1 MSTSLIKYKDLAL
14 KVIYYTKTRQL
25 GSKIFFATSKFQDV
39 LQYFER
45 NLKDSQTYL
54 KSCYFLN
61 GKQIYPSDTLLYFC
75 TVDPSLRLV
84 EEDMFLEIEELEHLD
99 DASEPIY
106 ERLLKPLINPFRLII
121 LNIKEGILQMVDF
134 PKEKLAELGLDTLT
148 DNLACCNSTDSLYLS
163 CGKYLWIIS
172 HNNFQIEKKEMP
184 FSKEKHSM
192 AYIISNN
199 TVFFVGGTQDSF
211 YYDINSKEFISWG
224 KMNGISEKP
233 ALLQFGDFLY
243 SFNSF
248 SQQGIYFEKTKLT
261 NPAKKWEKL
270 VPQSGDQESG
280 FFYNQLFGV
289 SKCSGGNVLFAG
301 GINNQL
307 RTFVYN
313 LKANVLFIT
322 PSKDESILL
331 NERNFYK
338 IDHNFSIAIP
348 TNIEKDHI
356 VAIVNKNS
364 KTLNLIAFEQI
375 GVQTRNNLLQIDN
388 PRNRLPGNLVI
399 QCRYMALKDYENFLK
414 SKEEQEANKTKGGF
428 NIYNRKEQE
437 KKLGDKMGGNNPYKY
452 QYRGK
457 TPLALERISEG
468 RIEEEDE
475 DDMKKE
481 PKSSSAKKEKRS
493 FDLGM
498 KLENIGKFNFAT
510 QTREDKKVD
519 SKNNSK
525 NNKNNANNNKANQL
539 QKENKENIN
548 LNNNNSENT
557 KNNEE
562 GELNK
567 KEKNDLN
574 LNSQEMVNKRNT
586 YTEVKPSS
594 IENIE
599 KNKENKENKENNVLK
614 ESKNK
619 EDKKEEIQNKI
630 YSSETEVKRGNKKKV
645 RQSREVRHKKINLN
659 LDKKEEGKNNE
670 LNSSNLSST
679 PPSTLTDNIPI
690 SRNTNIQSNNQT
702 DINKIKRDLNN
713 TEASKVIDKA
723 NNINININLN
733 NNNSK
738 KIDKEENEENRK
750 SNSNTPNS
758 TKNKE
763 KSIKKNNNNQNRIVS
778 SSVNNNNM
786 NINKN
791 MNNNTDNNNIS
802 YNMANNEQKK
812 AGNIPKNNNNIQ
824 NLKNIHQNINLK
836 DNNNN
841 TNIILKSNT
850 TFSQKNQNMNNSLTS
865 NPFIDNSKYQN
876 IVEKETYQYREERE
890 PNANKILTNKNTKSI
905 KGIKKVQAQKKGYH
919 TNTVT
924 SMPLVD
930 NQQILSESHNNND
943 TSQDNNFKM
952 ISYKTSTHKQIKG
965 KRVVPLGH
973 NSNNILMNINDD
985 GNIKFSEIPK
995 NLKNQ
1000 HKKDLT
1006 PVQKNRNISGNKIS
1020 AFYTEGN
1027 VKNINYSEQFIKFSN
1042 HKIQQDYSGQRQNTL
1057 NNISVSNSIYSNA
1070 NNNNN
1075 NSLRI
1080 LSNQRNISNEKL
1092 FKGNNT
1098 MRNNEIPHSKDG
1110 KKYVMAKNVQRT
1122 KKDEEN
1128 GQGKVDERKK
1138 IYYSIND

>member
-148 DNLACCNSTDSLYLS
+148 DNFACCNSTDSLYLS

-224 KMNGISEKP
+224 KMNGVSEKP
-233 ALLQFGDFLY
+233 ALLQFGEFLY
-243 SFNSF
+243 CFNSF
-248 SQQGIYFEKTKLT
+248 NQQGIFFEKTKLT

-301 GINNQL
+301 GLNNQL

-348 TNIEKDHI
+348 INIEKDHI

-437 KKLGDKMGGNNPYKY
+437 KKLGDKLGGNNPYKY

-468 RIEEEDE
+468 RIEEEEE

-498 KLENIGKFNFAT
+498 KLENIGKFSFAT
-510 QTREDKKVD
+510 QKREDKKVD
-519 SKNNSK
+519 SKNNAK
-525 NNKNNANNNKANQL
+525 NNKNNANNNKANL
-539 QKENKENIN
+539 MQKENKENIN
-548 LNNNNSENT
+548 LNNNNNNNNNNNIENA
-557 KNNEE
+557 KNNED

-567 KEKNDLN
+567 KEKIDLN
-574 LNSQEMVNKRNT
+574 LNSEEMLNKRNT

-594 IENIE
+594 LENIE
-599 KNKENKENKENNVLK
+599 KNKENKENNVVK

-645 RQSREVRHKKINLN
+645 KQSREVRHKKINLN
-659 LDKKEEGKNNE
+659 LDKKEEGKTNE

-679 PPSTLTDNIPI
+679 PPSTLTDNTPM

-713 TEASKVIDKA
+713 IEPSKA
-723 NNINININLN
+723 NNININPNSN
-733 NNNSK
+733 NYK

-750 SNSNTPNS
+750 SNSNNPNS
-758 TKNKE
+758 IKSKE
-763 KSIKKNNNNQNRIVS
+763 KSIKKSNTNQNRIAS
-778 SSVNNNNM
+778 SSVNNNNL

-791 MNNNTDNNNIS
+791 INNNTDNNNNNTS

-824 NLKNIHQNINLK
+824 NLKNYHQNVNIK
-836 DNNNN
+836 DNNN
-841 TNIILKSNT
+841 TNAILKSNT
-850 TFSQKNQNMNNSLTS
+850 TFSQKNQNMNNSLSS
-865 NPFIDNSKYQN
+865 NPFIDNSKFQN
-876 IVEKETYQYREERE
+876 IVEKETYQYREEKE
-890 PNANKILTNKNTKSI
+890 PNANKILTNKNAKSI
-905 KGIKKVQAQKKGYH
+905 KGIKKVPAQKKVYH

-930 NQQILSESHNNND
+930 SQQILSESNNND
-943 TSQDNNFKM
+943 TSQGNNFKM

-965 KRVVPLGH
+965 KRIVPLGQ

-985 GNIKFSEIPK
+985 ENTKFSEIPK

-1006 PVQKNRNISGNKIS
+1006 PVQKNRNISGNKIN

-1042 HKIQQDYSGQRQNTL
+1042 HKIQQDFSGQRQITS
-1057 NNISVSNSIYSNA
+1057 NNISVSNSIYSNT
-1070 NNNNN
+1070 NTNN
-1075 NSLRI
+1075 NSVRM

-1098 MRNNEIPHSKDG
+1098 MRNNEVAHSKDG

-1122 KKDEEN
+1122 KKEDEE
-1128 GQGKVDERKK
+1128 GQGKADEKKK

>member
-148 DNLACCNSTDSLYLS
+148 DNFACCNSTDSLYLS

-224 KMNGISEKP
+224 KMNGVSEKP

-243 SFNSF
+243 CFNSF
-248 SQQGIYFEKTKLT
+248 NQQGIFFEKTKLT

-301 GINNQL
+301 GLNNQL

-364 KTLNLIAFEQI
+364 KTLNLLAFEQI

-437 KKLGDKMGGNNPYKY
+437 KKLGDKLGGNNPYKY

-510 QTREDKKVD
+510 QKREDKKVD
-519 SKNNSK
+519 SKNNAK
-525 NNKNNANNNKANQL
+525 NNKNNANNNKANLL

-548 LNNNNSENT
+548 LNNNNNNNNNIENA
-557 KNNEE
+557 KNNED

-567 KEKNDLN
+567 KEKIDLN
-574 LNSQEMVNKRNT
+574 LNSEEMLNKRNT

-594 IENIE
+594 LENIE
-599 KNKENKENKENNVLK
+599 KNKENKENKENNEVK

-645 RQSREVRHKKINLN
+645 KQSREVRHKKINLN
-659 LDKKEEGKNNE
+659 LDKKEEGKTNE

-679 PPSTLTDNIPI
+679 PPSTLTDNTPM

-713 TEASKVIDKA
+713 IEPSKA
-723 NNINININLN
+723 NNININLN
-733 NNNSK
+733 TNNSK
-738 KIDKEENEENRK
+738 KEENEENIK

-758 TKNKE
+758 IKSKE
-763 KSIKKNNNNQNRIVS
+763 KSIKKSNTNQNRIVS
-778 SSVNNNNM
+778 SSVNNNLNI

-791 MNNNTDNNNIS
+791 INNNTDNNNNTS

-824 NLKNIHQNINLK
+824 NLKNYHQNVNIK
-836 DNNNN
+836 DNNS
-841 TNIILKSNT
+841 TNAILKSNT
-850 TFSQKNQNMNNSLTS
+850 TFSQKNQNMNNSLSS

-876 IVEKETYQYREERE
+876 IVEKETFQYREEKE
-890 PNANKILTNKNTKSI
+890 PNANKILTNKNAKSI
-905 KGIKKVQAQKKGYH
+905 KGIKKVPAQKKGYH

-930 NQQILSESHNNND
+930 SQQILSESNNND
-943 TSQDNNFKM
+943 TNQGNNFKM

-965 KRVVPLGH
+965 KRIVPLGQ

-985 GNIKFSEIPK
+985 ENIKFSEIPK

-1042 HKIQQDYSGQRQNTL
+1042 HKIQQDFSGQRQITS
-1057 NNISVSNSIYSNA
+1057 NNISVSNSIYSNT
-1070 NNNNN
+1070 NTNN
-1075 NSLRI
+1075 NSVRM

-1098 MRNNEIPHSKDG
+1098 MRNNEVAHSKDG

-1122 KKDEEN
+1122 KKEDEE

>member
-45 NLKDSQTYL
+45 NLKDSQTFL

-99 DASEPIY
+99 DASEPIF

-148 DNLACCNSTDSLYLS
+148 DNFACCNSTDSLYLS

-211 YYDINSKEFISWG
+211 YYDINTKEFISWG

-243 SFNSF
+243 CFNSF
-248 SQQGIYFEKTKLT
+248 SQQGIFFEKTKLT

-301 GINNQL
+301 GVNNQL

-356 VAIVNKNS
+356 VAIINKNS

-437 KKLGDKMGGNNPYKY
+437 KKLGDKLGGNNPYKY

-498 KLENIGKFNFAT
+498 KMENIGKFNFAT
-510 QTREDKKVD
+510 QKREEKKVD
-519 SKNNSK
+519 NKNNTKNSK
-525 NNKNNANNNKANQL
+525 NNASNNKVNQL

-548 LNNNNSENT
+548 LSNNNNINENA

-562 GELNK
+562 GEMNK

-574 LNSQEMVNKRNT
+574 LNSEEMLNKRNT
-586 YTEVKPSS
+586 YTEVKPPSL
-594 IENIE
+594 ENIE
-599 KNKENKENKENNVLK
+599 KNKENKENKENNIIK

-659 LDKKEEGKNNE
+659 LDKKEEGKVNE

-679 PPSTLTDNIPI
+679 PPSTLTDNTPI
-690 SRNTNIQSNNQT
+690 SRNTNIQPENQNLKINNQT

-713 TEASKVIDKA
+713 IEANKIIDKG
-723 NNINININLN
+723 NNININVN
-733 NNNSK
+733 NNNYK
-738 KIDKEENEENRK
+738 KVDKEENEENRK

-778 SSVNNNNM
+778 SSVNNN
-786 NINKN
+786 K
-791 MNNNTDNNNIS
+791 
-802 YNMANNEQKK
+802 
-812 AGNIPKNNNNIQ
+812 
-824 NLKNIHQNINLK
+824 
-836 DNNNN
+836 
-841 TNIILKSNT
+841 
-850 TFSQKNQNMNNSLTS
+850 
-865 NPFIDNSKYQN
+865 
-876 IVEKETYQYREERE
+876 
-890 PNANKILTNKNTKSI
+890 
-905 KGIKKVQAQKKGYH
+905 
-919 TNTVT
+919 
-924 SMPLVD
+924 
-930 NQQILSESHNNND
+930 
-943 TSQDNNFKM
+943 
-952 ISYKTSTHKQIKG
+952 
-965 KRVVPLGH
+965 
-973 NSNNILMNINDD
+973 
-985 GNIKFSEIPK
+985 
-995 NLKNQ
+995 
-1000 HKKDLT
+1000 
-1006 PVQKNRNISGNKIS
+1006 
-1020 AFYTEGN
+1020 
-1027 VKNINYSEQFIKFSN
+1027 
-1042 HKIQQDYSGQRQNTL
+1042 
-1057 NNISVSNSIYSNA
+1057 
-1070 NNNNN
+1070 
-1075 NSLRI
+1075 
-1080 LSNQRNISNEKL
+1080 
-1092 FKGNNT
+1092 
-1098 MRNNEIPHSKDG
+1098 
-1110 KKYVMAKNVQRT
+1110 
-1122 KKDEEN
+1122 
-1128 GQGKVDERKK
+1128 
-1138 IYYSIND
+1138 

>member
-148 DNLACCNSTDSLYLS
+148 DNFACCNSTDSLYLS

-224 KMNGISEKP
+224 KMNGVSEKP

-243 SFNSF
+243 CFNSF
-248 SQQGIYFEKTKLT
+248 NQQGIFFEKTKLT

-301 GINNQL
+301 GLNNQL

-364 KTLNLIAFEQI
+364 KTLNLLAFEQI

-437 KKLGDKMGGNNPYKY
+437 KKLGDKLGGNNPYKY

-510 QTREDKKVD
+510 QKREDKKVD
-519 SKNNSK
+519 SKNNAK
-525 NNKNNANNNKANQL
+525 NNKNNANNNKANLL

-548 LNNNNSENT
+548 LNNNNNNNNNIENA
-557 KNNEE
+557 KNNED

-567 KEKNDLN
+567 KEKIDLN
-574 LNSQEMVNKRNT
+574 LNSEEMLNKRNT

-594 IENIE
+594 LENIE
-599 KNKENKENKENNVLK
+599 KNKENKENKENNEVK

-645 RQSREVRHKKINLN
+645 KQSREVRHKKINLN
-659 LDKKEEGKNNE
+659 LDKKEEGKTNE

-679 PPSTLTDNIPI
+679 PPSTLTDNTPM

-713 TEASKVIDKA
+713 IEPSKA
-723 NNINININLN
+723 NNININLN
-733 NNNSK
+733 TNNSK
-738 KIDKEENEENRK
+738 KEENEENRK

-758 TKNKE
+758 IKSKE
-763 KSIKKNNNNQNRIVS
+763 KSIKKSNTNQNRIVS
-778 SSVNNNNM
+778 SSVNNNLNI

-791 MNNNTDNNNIS
+791 INNNTDNNNNTS

-824 NLKNIHQNINLK
+824 NLKNYHQNVNIK
-836 DNNNN
+836 DNNS
-841 TNIILKSNT
+841 TNAILKSNT
-850 TFSQKNQNMNNSLTS
+850 TFSQKNQNMNNSLSS

-876 IVEKETYQYREERE
+876 IVEKETYQYREEKE
-890 PNANKILTNKNTKSI
+890 PNANKILTNKNAKSI
-905 KGIKKVQAQKKGYH
+905 KGIKKVPAQKKGYH

-930 NQQILSESHNNND
+930 SQQILSESNNND
-943 TSQDNNFKM
+943 TSQGNNFKM

-965 KRVVPLGH
+965 KRIVPLGQ

-985 GNIKFSEIPK
+985 ENIKFSEIPK

-1042 HKIQQDYSGQRQNTL
+1042 HKIQQDFSGQRQITS
-1057 NNISVSNSIYSNA
+1057 NNISVSNSIYSNT
-1070 NNNNN
+1070 NTNN
-1075 NSLRI
+1075 NSVRM

-1098 MRNNEIPHSKDG
+1098 MRNNEVAHSKDG

-1122 KKDEEN
+1122 KKEDEE

>member
-148 DNLACCNSTDSLYLS
+148 DNFACCNSTDSLYLS

-224 KMNGISEKP
+224 KMNGVSEKP

-243 SFNSF
+243 CFNSF
-248 SQQGIYFEKTKLT
+248 NQQGIFFEKTKLT

-301 GINNQL
+301 GLNNQL

-364 KTLNLIAFEQI
+364 KTLNLLAFEQI

-437 KKLGDKMGGNNPYKY
+437 KKLGDKLGGNNPYKY

-510 QTREDKKVD
+510 QKREDKKVD
-519 SKNNSK
+519 SKNNAK
-525 NNKNNANNNKANQL
+525 NNKNKANNNKANLL

-548 LNNNNSENT
+548 LNNNNNNNNNIENA
-557 KNNEE
+557 KNNED

-567 KEKNDLN
+567 KEKIDLN
-574 LNSQEMVNKRNT
+574 LNSEEMLNKRNT

-594 IENIE
+594 LENIE
-599 KNKENKENKENNVLK
+599 KNKENKENKENNEVK

-645 RQSREVRHKKINLN
+645 KQSREVRHKKINLN
-659 LDKKEEGKNNE
+659 LDKKEEGKTNE

-679 PPSTLTDNIPI
+679 PPSTLTDNTPM

-713 TEASKVIDKA
+713 IEPSKA
-723 NNINININLN
+723 NNININLN
-733 NNNSK
+733 TNNSK
-738 KIDKEENEENRK
+738 KEENEENRK

-758 TKNKE
+758 IKSKE
-763 KSIKKNNNNQNRIVS
+763 KSIKKSNTNQNRIVS
-778 SSVNNNNM
+778 SSVNNNLNI

-791 MNNNTDNNNIS
+791 INNNTDNNNNTS

-824 NLKNIHQNINLK
+824 NLKNYHQNVNIK
-836 DNNNN
+836 DNNS
-841 TNIILKSNT
+841 TNAILKSNT
-850 TFSQKNQNMNNSLTS
+850 TFSQKNQNMNNSLSS

-876 IVEKETYQYREERE
+876 IVEKETYQYREEKE
-890 PNANKILTNKNTKSI
+890 PNANKILTNKNAKSI
-905 KGIKKVQAQKKGYH
+905 KGIKKVPAQKKGYH

-930 NQQILSESHNNND
+930 SQQILSESNNND
-943 TSQDNNFKM
+943 TNQGNNFKM

-965 KRVVPLGH
+965 KRIVPLGQ

-985 GNIKFSEIPK
+985 ENIKFSEIPK

-1027 VKNINYSEQFIKFSN
+1027 AKNINYSEQFIKFSN
-1042 HKIQQDYSGQRQNTL
+1042 HKIQQDFSGQRQITS
-1057 NNISVSNSIYSNA
+1057 NNISVSNSIYSNT
-1070 NNNNN
+1070 NTNN
-1075 NSLRI
+1075 NSVRM

-1098 MRNNEIPHSKDG
+1098 MRNNEVAHSKDG

-1122 KKDEEN
+1122 KKEDEE

>member
-148 DNLACCNSTDSLYLS
+148 DNFACCNSTDSLYLS

-224 KMNGISEKP
+224 KMNGVSEKP

-243 SFNSF
+243 CFNSF
-248 SQQGIYFEKTKLT
+248 NQQGIFFEKTKLT

-301 GINNQL
+301 GLNNQL

-364 KTLNLIAFEQI
+364 KTLNLLAFEQI

-437 KKLGDKMGGNNPYKY
+437 KKLGDKLGGNNPYKY

-510 QTREDKKVD
+510 QKREDKKVD
-519 SKNNSK
+519 SKNNAK
-525 NNKNNANNNKANQL
+525 NNKNKANNNKANLL

-548 LNNNNSENT
+548 LNNNNNNNNNIENA
-557 KNNEE
+557 KNNED

-567 KEKNDLN
+567 KEKIDLN
-574 LNSQEMVNKRNT
+574 LNSEEMLNKRNT

-594 IENIE
+594 LENIE
-599 KNKENKENKENNVLK
+599 KNKENKENKENNEVK

-645 RQSREVRHKKINLN
+645 KQSREVRHKKINLN
-659 LDKKEEGKNNE
+659 LDKKEEGKTNE

-679 PPSTLTDNIPI
+679 PPSTLTDNTPM

-713 TEASKVIDKA
+713 IEPSKA
-723 NNINININLN
+723 NNININLN
-733 NNNSK
+733 TNNSK
-738 KIDKEENEENRK
+738 KEENEENRK

-758 TKNKE
+758 IKSKE
-763 KSIKKNNNNQNRIVS
+763 KSIKKSNTNQNRIVS
-778 SSVNNNNM
+778 SSVNNNLNI

-791 MNNNTDNNNIS
+791 INNNTDNNNNTS

-824 NLKNIHQNINLK
+824 NLKNYHQNVNIK
-836 DNNNN
+836 DNNS
-841 TNIILKSNT
+841 TNAILKSNT
-850 TFSQKNQNMNNSLTS
+850 TFSQKNQNMNNSLSS

-876 IVEKETYQYREERE
+876 IVEKETFQYREEKE
-890 PNANKILTNKNTKSI
+890 PNANKILTNKNAKSI
-905 KGIKKVQAQKKGYH
+905 KGIKKVPAQKKGYH

-930 NQQILSESHNNND
+930 SQQILSESNNND
-943 TSQDNNFKM
+943 TNQGNNFKM

-965 KRVVPLGH
+965 KRIVPLGQ

-985 GNIKFSEIPK
+985 ENIKFSEIPK

-1042 HKIQQDYSGQRQNTL
+1042 HKIQQDFSGQRQITS
-1057 NNISVSNSIYSNA
+1057 NNISVSNSIYSNT
-1070 NNNNN
+1070 NTNN
-1075 NSLRI
+1075 NSVRM

-1098 MRNNEIPHSKDG
+1098 MRNNEVAHSKDG

-1122 KKDEEN
+1122 KKEDEE

>member
-148 DNLACCNSTDSLYLS
+148 DNFACCNSTDSLYLS

-224 KMNGISEKP
+224 KMNGVSEKP

-243 SFNSF
+243 CFNSF
-248 SQQGIYFEKTKLT
+248 NQQGIFFEKTKLT

-301 GINNQL
+301 GLNNQL

-364 KTLNLIAFEQI
+364 KTLNLLAFEQI

-437 KKLGDKMGGNNPYKY
+437 KKLGDKLGGNNPYKY

-510 QTREDKKVD
+510 QKREDKKVD
-519 SKNNSK
+519 SKNNAK
-525 NNKNNANNNKANQL
+525 NNKNNANNNKANLL

-548 LNNNNSENT
+548 LNNNNNNNNNIENA
-557 KNNEE
+557 KNNED

-567 KEKNDLN
+567 KEKIDLN
-574 LNSQEMVNKRNT
+574 LNSEEMLNKRNT

-594 IENIE
+594 LENIE
-599 KNKENKENKENNVLK
+599 KNKENKENKENNEVK

-645 RQSREVRHKKINLN
+645 KQSREVRHKKINLN
-659 LDKKEEGKNNE
+659 LDKKEEGKTNE

-679 PPSTLTDNIPI
+679 PPSTLTDNTPM

-713 TEASKVIDKA
+713 IEPSKA
-723 NNINININLN
+723 NNININLN
-733 NNNSK
+733 TNNSK
-738 KIDKEENEENRK
+738 KEENEENRK

-758 TKNKE
+758 IKSKE
-763 KSIKKNNNNQNRIVS
+763 KSIKKSNTNQNRIVS
-778 SSVNNNNM
+778 SSVNNNLNI

-791 MNNNTDNNNIS
+791 INNNTDNNNNTS

-824 NLKNIHQNINLK
+824 NLKNYHQNVNIK
-836 DNNNN
+836 DNNS
-841 TNIILKSNT
+841 TNAILKSNT
-850 TFSQKNQNMNNSLTS
+850 TFSQKNQNMNNSLSS

-876 IVEKETYQYREERE
+876 IVEKETFQYREEKE
-890 PNANKILTNKNTKSI
+890 PNANKILTNKNAKSI
-905 KGIKKVQAQKKGYH
+905 KGIKKVPAQKKGYH

-930 NQQILSESHNNND
+930 SQQILSESNNND
-943 TSQDNNFKM
+943 TNQGNNFKM

-965 KRVVPLGH
+965 KRIVPLGQ

-985 GNIKFSEIPK
+985 ENIKFSEIPK

-1042 HKIQQDYSGQRQNTL
+1042 HKIQQDFSGQRQITS
-1057 NNISVSNSIYSNA
+1057 NNISVSNSIYSNT
-1070 NNNNN
+1070 NTNN
-1075 NSLRI
+1075 NSVRM

-1098 MRNNEIPHSKDG
+1098 MRNNEVAHSKDG

-1122 KKDEEN
+1122 KKEDEE

>member
-148 DNLACCNSTDSLYLS
+148 DNFACCNSTDSLYLS

-224 KMNGISEKP
+224 KMNGVSEKP

-243 SFNSF
+243 CFNSF
-248 SQQGIYFEKTKLT
+248 NQQGIFFEKTKLT

-301 GINNQL
+301 GLNNQL

-364 KTLNLIAFEQI
+364 KTLNLLAFEQI

-437 KKLGDKMGGNNPYKY
+437 KKLGDKLGGNNPYKY

-510 QTREDKKVD
+510 QKREDKKVD
-519 SKNNSK
+519 SKNNAK
-525 NNKNNANNNKANQL
+525 NNKNNANNNKANLL

-548 LNNNNSENT
+548 LNNNNNNNNNIENA
-557 KNNEE
+557 KNNED

-567 KEKNDLN
+567 KEKIDLN
-574 LNSQEMVNKRNT
+574 LNSEEMLNKRNT

-594 IENIE
+594 LENIE
-599 KNKENKENKENNVLK
+599 KNKENKENKENNEVK

-645 RQSREVRHKKINLN
+645 KQSREVRHKKINLN
-659 LDKKEEGKNNE
+659 LDKKEEGKTNE

-679 PPSTLTDNIPI
+679 PPSTLTDNTPM

-713 TEASKVIDKA
+713 IEPSKA
-723 NNINININLN
+723 NNININLN
-733 NNNSK
+733 TNNSK
-738 KIDKEENEENRK
+738 KEENEENRK

-758 TKNKE
+758 IKSKE
-763 KSIKKNNNNQNRIVS
+763 KSIKKSNTNQNRIVS
-778 SSVNNNNM
+778 SSVNNNLNI

-791 MNNNTDNNNIS
+791 INNNTDNNNNTS

-824 NLKNIHQNINLK
+824 NLKNYHQNVNIK
-836 DNNNN
+836 DNNS
-841 TNIILKSNT
+841 TNAILKSNT
-850 TFSQKNQNMNNSLTS
+850 TFSQKNQNMNNSLSS

-876 IVEKETYQYREERE
+876 IVEKETFQYREEKE
-890 PNANKILTNKNTKSI
+890 PNANKILTNKNAKSI
-905 KGIKKVQAQKKGYH
+905 KGIKKVPAQKKGYH

-930 NQQILSESHNNND
+930 SQQILSESNNND
-943 TSQDNNFKM
+943 TNQGNNFKM

-965 KRVVPLGH
+965 KRIVPLGQ

-985 GNIKFSEIPK
+985 ENIKFSEIPK

-1042 HKIQQDYSGQRQNTL
+1042 HKIQQDFSGQRQITS
-1057 NNISVSNSIYSNA
+1057 NNISVSNSIYSNT
-1070 NNNNN
+1070 NTNN
-1075 NSLRI
+1075 NSVRM

-1098 MRNNEIPHSKDG
+1098 MRNNEVAHSKDG
-1110 KKYVMAKNVQRT
+1110 KKYVMAKNIQRT
-1122 KKDEEN
+1122 KKEDEE

>member
-148 DNLACCNSTDSLYLS
+148 DNFACCNSTDSLYLS

-224 KMNGISEKP
+224 KMNGVSEKP

-243 SFNSF
+243 CFNSF
-248 SQQGIYFEKTKLT
+248 NQQGIFFEKTKLT

-301 GINNQL
+301 GLNNQL

-364 KTLNLIAFEQI
+364 KTLNLLAFEQI

-437 KKLGDKMGGNNPYKY
+437 KKLGDKLGGNNPYKY

-510 QTREDKKVD
+510 QKREDKKVD
-519 SKNNSK
+519 SKNNAK
-525 NNKNNANNNKANQL
+525 NNKNNANNNKANLL

-548 LNNNNSENT
+548 LNNNNNNNNNIENA
-557 KNNEE
+557 KNDED

-567 KEKNDLN
+567 KEKIDLN
-574 LNSQEMVNKRNT
+574 LNSEEMLNKRNT

-594 IENIE
+594 LENIE
-599 KNKENKENKENNVLK
+599 KNKENKENKENNEVK

-645 RQSREVRHKKINLN
+645 KQSREVRHKKINLN
-659 LDKKEEGKNNE
+659 LDKKEEGKTNE

-679 PPSTLTDNIPI
+679 PPSTLTDNTPM

-713 TEASKVIDKA
+713 IEPSKA
-723 NNINININLN
+723 NNININLN
-733 NNNSK
+733 TNNSK
-738 KIDKEENEENRK
+738 KEENEENRK

-758 TKNKE
+758 IKSKE
-763 KSIKKNNNNQNRIVS
+763 KSIKKSNTNQNRIVS
-778 SSVNNNNM
+778 SSVNNNLNI

-791 MNNNTDNNNIS
+791 INNNTDNNNNTS

-824 NLKNIHQNINLK
+824 NLKNYHQNVNIK
-836 DNNNN
+836 DNNS
-841 TNIILKSNT
+841 TNAILKSNT
-850 TFSQKNQNMNNSLTS
+850 TFSQKNQNMNNSLSS

-876 IVEKETYQYREERE
+876 IVEKETFQYREEKE
-890 PNANKILTNKNTKSI
+890 PNANKILTNKNAKSI
-905 KGIKKVQAQKKGYH
+905 KGIKKVPAQKKGYH

-930 NQQILSESHNNND
+930 SQQILSESNNND
-943 TSQDNNFKM
+943 TNQGNNFKM

-965 KRVVPLGH
+965 KRIVPLGQ

-985 GNIKFSEIPK
+985 ENIKFSEIPK

-1042 HKIQQDYSGQRQNTL
+1042 HKIQQDFSGQRQITS
-1057 NNISVSNSIYSNA
+1057 NNISVSNSIYSNT
-1070 NNNNN
+1070 NTNN
-1075 NSLRI
+1075 NSVRM

-1098 MRNNEIPHSKDG
+1098 MRNNEVAHSKDG

-1122 KKDEEN
+1122 KKEDEE

>member
-148 DNLACCNSTDSLYLS
+148 DNFACCNSTDSLYLS

-224 KMNGISEKP
+224 KMNGVSEKP

-243 SFNSF
+243 CFNSF
-248 SQQGIYFEKTKLT
+248 NQQGIFFEKTKLT

-301 GINNQL
+301 GLNNQL

-364 KTLNLIAFEQI
+364 KTLNLLAFEQI

-388 PRNRLPGNLVI
+388 PRNRLPGNLAI

-437 KKLGDKMGGNNPYKY
+437 KKLGDKLGGNNPYKY

-510 QTREDKKVD
+510 QKREDKKVD
-519 SKNNSK
+519 SKNNAK
-525 NNKNNANNNKANQL
+525 NNKNNANNNKANLL

-548 LNNNNSENT
+548 LNNNNNNNNNIENA
-557 KNNEE
+557 KNNED

-567 KEKNDLN
+567 KEKIDLN
-574 LNSQEMVNKRNT
+574 LNSEEMLNKRNT

-594 IENIE
+594 LENIE
-599 KNKENKENKENNVLK
+599 KNKENKENKENNEVK

-645 RQSREVRHKKINLN
+645 KQSREVRHKKINLN
-659 LDKKEEGKNNE
+659 LDKKEEGKTNE

-679 PPSTLTDNIPI
+679 PPSTLTDNTPM

-713 TEASKVIDKA
+713 IEPSKA
-723 NNINININLN
+723 NNININLN
-733 NNNSK
+733 TNNSK
-738 KIDKEENEENRK
+738 KEENEENRK

-758 TKNKE
+758 IKSKE
-763 KSIKKNNNNQNRIVS
+763 KSIKKSNTNQNRIVS
-778 SSVNNNNM
+778 SSVNNNLNI

-791 MNNNTDNNNIS
+791 INNNTDNNNNTS

-824 NLKNIHQNINLK
+824 NLKNYHQNVNIK
-836 DNNNN
+836 DNNS
-841 TNIILKSNT
+841 TNAILKSNT
-850 TFSQKNQNMNNSLTS
+850 TFSQKNQNMNNSLSS

-876 IVEKETYQYREERE
+876 IVEKETYQYREEKE
-890 PNANKILTNKNTKSI
+890 PNANKILTNKNAKSI
-905 KGIKKVQAQKKGYH
+905 KGIKKVPAQKKGYH

-930 NQQILSESHNNND
+930 SQQILSESNNND
-943 TSQDNNFKM
+943 TNQGNNFKM

-965 KRVVPLGH
+965 KRIVPLGQ

-985 GNIKFSEIPK
+985 ENIKFSEIPK

-1042 HKIQQDYSGQRQNTL
+1042 HKIQQDFSGQRQITS
-1057 NNISVSNSIYSNA
+1057 NNISVSNSIYSNT
-1070 NNNNN
+1070 NTNN
-1075 NSLRI
+1075 NSVRM

-1098 MRNNEIPHSKDG
+1098 MRNNEVAHSKDG

-1122 KKDEEN
+1122 KKEDEE
-1128 GQGKVDERKK
+1128 GQGKMDERKK

>member
-148 DNLACCNSTDSLYLS
+148 DNFACCNSTDSLYLS

-224 KMNGISEKP
+224 KMNGVSEKP

-243 SFNSF
+243 CFNSF
-248 SQQGIYFEKTKLT
+248 NQQGIFFEKTKLT

-301 GINNQL
+301 GLNNQL

-364 KTLNLIAFEQI
+364 KTLNLLAFEQI

-437 KKLGDKMGGNNPYKY
+437 KKLGDKLGGNNPYKY

-510 QTREDKKVD
+510 QKREDKKVD
-519 SKNNSK
+519 SKNNAK
-525 NNKNNANNNKANQL
+525 NNKNNANNNKANLL

-548 LNNNNSENT
+548 LNNNNNNNNNIENA
-557 KNNEE
+557 KNNED

-567 KEKNDLN
+567 KEKIDLN
-574 LNSQEMVNKRNT
+574 LNSEEMLNKRNT

-594 IENIE
+594 LENIE
-599 KNKENKENKENNVLK
+599 KNKENKENKENNEVK

-645 RQSREVRHKKINLN
+645 KQSREVRHKKINLN
-659 LDKKEEGKNNE
+659 LDKKEEGKTNE

-679 PPSTLTDNIPI
+679 PPSTLTDNTPM

-713 TEASKVIDKA
+713 IEPSKA
-723 NNINININLN
+723 NNININLN
-733 NNNSK
+733 TNNSK
-738 KIDKEENEENRK
+738 KEENEENRK

-758 TKNKE
+758 IKSKE
-763 KSIKKNNNNQNRIVS
+763 KSIKKSNTNQNRIVS
-778 SSVNNNNM
+778 SSVNNNLNI

-791 MNNNTDNNNIS
+791 INNNTDNNNNTS

-824 NLKNIHQNINLK
+824 NLKNYHQNVNIK
-836 DNNNN
+836 DNNS
-841 TNIILKSNT
+841 TNAILKSNT
-850 TFSQKNQNMNNSLTS
+850 TFSQKNQNMNNSLSS

-876 IVEKETYQYREERE
+876 IVEKETFQYREEKE
-890 PNANKILTNKNTKSI
+890 PNANKILTNKNAKSI
-905 KGIKKVQAQKKGYH
+905 KGIKKVPAQKKGYH

-930 NQQILSESHNNND
+930 SQQILSESNNND
-943 TSQDNNFKM
+943 TNQGNNFKM

-965 KRVVPLGH
+965 KRIVPLGQ

-985 GNIKFSEIPK
+985 ENIKFSEIPK

-1042 HKIQQDYSGQRQNTL
+1042 HKIQQDFSGQRQITS
-1057 NNISVSNSIYSNA
+1057 NNISVSNSIYSNT
-1070 NNNNN
+1070 NTNN
-1075 NSLRI
+1075 NSVRM

-1098 MRNNEIPHSKDG
+1098 MRNNEVAHSKDG

-1122 KKDEEN
+1122 KKEDEE
-1128 GQGKVDERKK
+1128 GQGKMDERKK

>member
-99 DASEPIY
+99 DASEPIF

-121 LNIKEGILQMVDF
+121 LNVKEGILQMVDF

-148 DNLACCNSTDSLYLS
+148 DNFACCNSTDSLYLS

-184 FSKEKHSM
+184 FAKEKHSM

-211 YYDINSKEFISWG
+211 YYDINSKEFITWG

-248 SQQGIYFEKTKLT
+248 NQQGIYFEKTKLT

-301 GINNQL
+301 GLNNQL

-437 KKLGDKMGGNNPYKY
+437 KKLGDKLGGNNPYKY

-510 QTREDKKVD
+510 QKRED
-519 SKNNSK
+519 
-525 NNKNNANNNKANQL
+525 
-539 QKENKENIN
+539 
-548 LNNNNSENT
+548 
-557 KNNEE
+557 
-562 GELNK
+562 
-567 KEKNDLN
+567 
-574 LNSQEMVNKRNT
+574 
-586 YTEVKPSS
+586 
-594 IENIE
+594 
-599 KNKENKENKENNVLK
+599 
-614 ESKNK
+614 
-619 EDKKEEIQNKI
+619 
-630 YSSETEVKRGNKKKV
+630 
-645 RQSREVRHKKINLN
+645 
-659 LDKKEEGKNNE
+659 
-670 LNSSNLSST
+670 
-679 PPSTLTDNIPI
+679 
-690 SRNTNIQSNNQT
+690 
-702 DINKIKRDLNN
+702 
-713 TEASKVIDKA
+713 
-723 NNINININLN
+723 
-733 NNNSK
+733 
-738 KIDKEENEENRK
+738 
-750 SNSNTPNS
+750 
-758 TKNKE
+758 
-763 KSIKKNNNNQNRIVS
+763 
-778 SSVNNNNM
+778 
-786 NINKN
+786 
-791 MNNNTDNNNIS
+791 
-802 YNMANNEQKK
+802 
-812 AGNIPKNNNNIQ
+812 
-824 NLKNIHQNINLK
+824 
-836 DNNNN
+836 
-841 TNIILKSNT
+841 
-850 TFSQKNQNMNNSLTS
+850 
-865 NPFIDNSKYQN
+865 
-876 IVEKETYQYREERE
+876 
-890 PNANKILTNKNTKSI
+890 
-905 KGIKKVQAQKKGYH
+905 
-919 TNTVT
+919 
-924 SMPLVD
+924 
-930 NQQILSESHNNND
+930 
-943 TSQDNNFKM
+943 
-952 ISYKTSTHKQIKG
+952 
-965 KRVVPLGH
+965 
-973 NSNNILMNINDD
+973 
-985 GNIKFSEIPK
+985 
-995 NLKNQ
+995 
-1000 HKKDLT
+1000 
-1006 PVQKNRNISGNKIS
+1006 
-1020 AFYTEGN
+1020 
-1027 VKNINYSEQFIKFSN
+1027 
-1042 HKIQQDYSGQRQNTL
+1042 
-1057 NNISVSNSIYSNA
+1057 
-1070 NNNNN
+1070 
-1075 NSLRI
+1075 
-1080 LSNQRNISNEKL
+1080 
-1092 FKGNNT
+1092 
-1098 MRNNEIPHSKDG
+1098 
-1110 KKYVMAKNVQRT
+1110 
-1122 KKDEEN
+1122 
-1128 GQGKVDERKK
+1128 
-1138 IYYSIND
+1138 

>member
-25 GSKIFFATSKFQDV
+25 GTKIFFATSKFQDV

-99 DASEPIY
+99 DASDPIF
-106 ERLLKPLINPFRLII
+106 EKLLKPLINPFRLII

-134 PKEKLAELGLDTLT
+134 PKEKLAELGLDTLN
-148 DNLACCNSTDSLYLS
+148 DNFACCNSTDSLYLS

-199 TVFFVGGTQDSF
+199 TVFFVGGTQESF

-243 SFNSF
+243 CFNSF
-248 SQQGIYFEKTKLT
+248 NQQGIYFEKTKLT

-301 GINNQL
+301 GLNNQL

-348 TNIEKDHI
+348 TNLEKDHI
-356 VAIVNKNS
+356 IAIINKNS
-364 KTLNLIAFEQI
+364 KTLNLITFEQI

-414 SKEEQEANKTKGGF
+414 SKEQQEANKTKGGF

-437 KKLGDKMGGNNPYKY
+437 KKLGDKLSGNNPYKY

-468 RIEEEDE
+468 RIEEEDD

-510 QTREDKKVD
+510 QKREDKKVD
-519 SKNNSK
+519 SKNNGK
-525 NNKNNANNNKANQL
+525 NNKNNPNNNKVNQTE
-539 QKENKENIN
+539 KENKENIN
-548 LNNNNSENT
+548 LNNNNENA

-562 GELNK
+562 VELNK
-567 KEKNDLN
+567 KEKNNFN
-574 LNSQEMVNKRNT
+574 LNSEEMVNKRNT
-586 YTEVKPSS
+586 YVEVKQPSL
-594 IENIE
+594 ENFE
-599 KNKENKENKENNVLK
+599 KNKENNIIKDG
-614 ESKNK
+614 KNK

-645 RQSREVRHKKINLN
+645 KQSREVRHKKINLN
-659 LDKKEEGKNNE
+659 LDKKEEGKANE

-679 PPSTLTDNIPI
+679 PPSTLTDNTPI
-690 SRNTNIQSNNQT
+690 SRNTNTQSENQNSKINNQS

-713 TEASKVIDKA
+713 FEANKGIEKV
-723 NNINININLN
+723 NNINININN
-733 NNNSK
+733 NYK
-738 KIDKEENEENRK
+738 KIENEENRK

-758 TKNKE
+758 TKSKE
-763 KSIKKNNNNQNRIVS
+763 KSIKKSNNNQNRIIS
-778 SSVNNNNM
+778 SSVNSNNMNYNMNNNM
-786 NINKN
+786 NKN
-791 MNNNTDNNNIS
+791 MNNYIDNNIGS
-802 YNMANNEQKK
+802 YNMVNNEQKK
-812 AGNIPKNNNNIQ
+812 VGNMSKNNNNIQ
-824 NLKNIHQNINLK
+824 NLKNYHQNIK
-836 DNNNN
+836 DNN
-841 TNIILKSNT
+841 TNVILKSNT
-850 TFSQKNQNMNNSLTS
+850 VFTQKNQNMNNSLSS

-876 IVEKETYQYREERE
+876 IVEKETYQYREEKE
-890 PNANKILTNKNTKSI
+890 PNANKILANKNTKSI
-905 KGIKKVQAQKKGYH
+905 KGIKKIAAQKKGYH

-924 SMPLVD
+924 SMPLV
-930 NQQILSESHNNND
+930 NSQQMLSESNNNEN
-943 TSQDNNFKM
+943 SQSNNFKM

-965 KRVVPLGH
+965 KRIAPLDQ
-973 NSNNILMNINDD
+973 NSNNILMNIND
-985 GNIKFSEIPK
+985 NENMNFSEIPK

-1006 PVQKNRNISGNKIS
+1006 PVQKNRNIAGNKVS

-1027 VKNINYSEQFIKFSN
+1027 VKSINYSEQFIKFSN
-1042 HKIQQDYSGQRQNTL
+1042 HKIQQDFSGQRQNTSS
-1057 NNISVSNSIYSNA
+1057 NISVSNSIYSNTNA
-1070 NNNNN
+1070 NN
-1075 NSLRI
+1075 NSLRMMKSDNS

-1098 MRNNEIPHSKDG
+1098 MRNNEVVISKDG
-1110 KKYVMAKNVQRT
+1110 KKYVMGKNPQRV
-1122 KKDEEN
+1122 KREDED
-1128 GQGKVDERKK
+1128 GKIDERKK
-1138 IYYSIND
+1138 ILYSIDD